1 MRMRTPLTRR
11 FIAALLMVLLTACH
25 SWQPTTVSPQQLIPE
40 EQPSPVRVTLTNGE
54 TVTIKDPT
62 MRNDSIVGVTDA
74 DGALRTSAVGVAL
87 RDVRLLEVQRFS
99 PSRTVGVV
107 VLTSAVL
114 AAFALFAPYFDSDF
128 GR

>member
-1 MRMRTPLTRR
+1 M
-11 FIAALLMVLLTACH
+11 
-25 SWQPTTVSPQQLIPE
+25 
-40 EQPSPVRVTLTNGE
+40 RVTLTNGE